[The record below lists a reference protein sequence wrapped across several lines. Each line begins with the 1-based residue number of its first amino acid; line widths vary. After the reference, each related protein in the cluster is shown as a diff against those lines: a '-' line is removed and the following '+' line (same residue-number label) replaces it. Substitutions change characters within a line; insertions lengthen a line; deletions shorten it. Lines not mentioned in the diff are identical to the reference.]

1 MKLRDL
7 LNSTN
12 KKIKLNESW
21 GEQETPKMSNEDKR
35 AFLESVG
42 NFNSFGE
49 SIYRENSFQ
58 DMSESI
64 GKMLEQAKHVALQEG
79 DWFDGVTVGRHMK
92 GLGESYKI
100 FEKTAKEMSILQ
112 QRMEACYED
121 MGGTLGKYFD
131 INDVEEGNAFGAAV
145 SKAKKDGDDSF
156 EVDGEKYDVTESVNE
171 GLSVTDEKHVGKKGI
186 IIMIDDNGK
195 KVSAIFKNKK
205 NADKY
210 NRNKAS
216 DLKVLLDLA
225 KKTPYPKA
233 IDELHENTS
242 VPTPFA
248 KAFDRIP
255 ESKITKDI
263 IRKLAKKFGVSE
275 SDAIA
280 YTYEATDI
288 DLKAI
293 DESVI
298 YKNEPKKIKFPS
310 WVKSFRKKLAN
321 RFQVEE
327 RDLRFKMVH
336 PHLMGVDTF
345 NFSQEGSDSFPKDCR
360 TILRLPE
367 FKGKATFTFDGTG
380 KIEDRLVKKH
390 PELEDYFDDEEHYW
404 IYIK

>member
-58 DMSESI
+58 DMAESI

-121 MGGTLGKYFD
+121 MGGTLSKYFD

-145 SKAKKDGDDSF
+145 SKAKKAGDDSF

-171 GLSVTDEKHVGKKGI
+171 GKHYEDETRFKTKNGQIAH
-186 IIMIDDNGK
+186 IDDRMG
-195 KVSAIFKNKK
+195 
-205 NADKY
+205 DKY
-210 NRNKAS
+210 
-216 DLKVLLDLA
+216 
-225 KKTPYPKA
+225 Y
-233 IDELHENTS
+233 
-242 VPTPFA
+242 
-248 KAFDRIP
+248 
-255 ESKITKDI
+255 ITYYDKNGNEKDDGEIWLKDI
-263 IRKLAKKFGVSE
+263 EKNIKIGKWI
-275 SDAIA
+275 AI
-280 YTYEATDI
+280 
-288 DLKAI
+288 K
-293 DESVI
+293 
-298 YKNEPKKIKFPS
+298 
-310 WVKSFRKKLAN
+310 
-321 RFQVEE
+321 
-327 RDLRFKMVH
+327 
-336 PHLMGVDTF
+336 
-345 NFSQEGSDSFPKDCR
+345 
-360 TILRLPE
+360 
-367 FKGKATFTFDGTG
+367 
-380 KIEDRLVKKH
+380 
-390 PELEDYFDDEEHYW
+390 
-404 IYIK
+404 

>member
-79 DWFDGVTVGRHMK
+79 DWFDGVTVNRHMK
-92 GLGESYKI
+92 GLSESYKI

-156 EVDGEKYDVTESVNE
+156 EVDGEKYDVTESLDE

-233 IDELHENTS
+233 IDE
-242 VPTPFA
+242 
-248 KAFDRIP
+248 
-255 ESKITKDI
+255 
-263 IRKLAKKFGVSE
+263 
-275 SDAIA
+275 
-280 YTYEATDI
+280 
-288 DLKAI
+288 
-293 DESVI
+293 SVI
-298 YKNEPKKIKFPS
+298 YKNEPKKK
-310 WVKSFRKKLAN
+310 
-321 RFQVEE
+321 
-327 RDLRFKMVH
+327 
-336 PHLMGVDTF
+336 
-345 NFSQEGSDSFPKDCR
+345 
-360 TILRLPE
+360 
-367 FKGKATFTFDGTG
+367 
-380 KIEDRLVKKH
+380 
-390 PELEDYFDDEEHYW
+390 
-404 IYIK
+404 